1 MGAEQKNGLRI
12 FKIENQKVEVKQG
25 TKEDKNP
32 WTIEPNLSFD
42 LLLQTYEWSFI
53 VGGIIDKISKS
64 CASGF
69 EPTGNDKLDI
79 FLNSIDIKFWFANIL
94 VFGNLFLEKVKNKKW
109 DFSYFEPF
117 LTTTVRVKSD
127 GSYVQR
133 ISNDKPFT
141 KDDVVHI
148 KTQSMRS
155 KKYWESIFLNVTTQ
169 IALLANIDVFYE
181 KLFDKGLI
189 YPFILNDEEN
199 KLTDE
204 QCKDIQIMINDGLR
218 WLENSFRGLVL
229 PTKLSKM
236 DLTTNIDNN
245 VFIELRTQ
253 LIKSICV
260 GINYPYGLVINDSS
274 NKATSDTEF
283 KALLKEIISP
293 LQNEFLLQFK
303 RALKAIK
310 TDLWK
315 EEDVEKIFFIAVD
328 VKNQLDEMR
337 KWTGYKSAGILTAN
351 EVREQIWWEIMEG
364 WDSLETRMTPEQTKE
379 TMADVQKKVEKIY
392 NK

>member
-1 MGAEQKNGLRI
+1 MGVEKKNGMRI
-12 FKIENQKVEVKQG
+12 FKIENQKVEIKQW
-25 TKEDKNP
+25 TKEDNNL
-32 WTIEPNLSFD
+32 WVIEPNLSFN

-53 VGGIIDKISKS
+53 VGWIIDKISKS

-69 EPTGNDKLDI
+69 EPTGNNKLDM
-79 FLNSIDIKFWFANIL
+79 FLRSIDTKFWFANIL
-94 VFGNLFLEKVKNKKW
+94 VFWNLFLEKVKNLKW

-117 LTTTVRVKSD
+117 LTTTMKVKSD
-127 GSYVQR
+127 WSFVQR
-133 ISNDKPFT
+133 ISKDIPFT
-141 KDDVVHI
+141 KDEVVHI

-169 IALLANIDVFYE
+169 IALLSNIDTFYE

-218 WLENSFRGLVL
+218 WLENSFRWLVL

-260 GINYPYGLVINDSS
+260 GINYPYWLVINDSS

-303 RALKAIK
+303 RALSWIK
-310 TDLWK
+310 TDIRQ
-315 EEDVEKIFFIAVD
+315 ETDIDKIFFVAVD

-337 KWTGYKSAGILTAN
+337 KWTGYKSAWILTAN
-351 EVREQIWWEIMEG
+351 EVREQIWWVKME
-364 WDSLETRMTPEQTKE
+364 WWNALETRMSPEQTKQ
-379 TMADVQKKVEKIY
+379 TMDEVQKKVEKIY